1 MMESSLIEWGIDS
14 VFTVTANNASTND
27 VGIDYMIRR
36 MDEGQEFN
44 YFGRR
49 ISSYA
54 VCYSYFKP

>member
-1 MMESSLIEWGIDS
+1 
-14 VFTVTANNASTND
+14 VTANNASTDD
-27 VGIDYMIRR
+27 VGVDYMIRR